1 MAGGIT
7 TYPYATTNAAGQFQ
21 VQSDGFIQGMAIAD
35 PVARFNLATGV
46 LASTET
52 LPMWGGVGITENI
65 PPASTTAP
73 NGATLT
79 NDGSLGGTIARAT
92 TISATGAAGAL
103 TGFSVS
109 DQAYAWITT
118 PQNTAPIMT
127 VGGVVPYYRFRSGAR
142 LVVACAPSLVNL
154 DGSPIS
160 QQVSWDFTAQ
170 QLIPF
175 SAAYPQTTITNAV
188 WASTSGGRITYTV
201 STDLTADIDVG
212 DYINVSG
219 IISTGGTGVGLNG
232 NFQVVS
238 ISSTTIVVTDA
249 QASSPGT
256 YSSGGIVVAGGG
268 AVPCSVLQTQ
278 AAGNKTIVYNSTT
291 GTVNYQNSGACAVI
305 LLN

>member
-7 TYPYATTNAAGQFQ
+7 IYPYATTNAAGQFQ

-52 LPMWGGVGITENI
+52 LPIWGGVGITENI

-160 QQVSWDFTAQ
+160 QPVSWDFNAQ
-170 QLIPF
+170 MAVPYV
-175 SAAYPQTTITNAV
+175 AAYPANVLTAAT
-188 WASTSGGRITYTV
+188 WASTSGGQVTFT
-201 STDLTADIDVG
+201 TTTAHGVAVG
-212 DYINVSG
+212 DYFTISG
-219 IISTGGTGVGLNG
+219 MTPSGYNGDFLAITGTTGSTLVAALTTNPGSETVLGTL
-232 NFQVVS
+232 
-238 ISSTTIVVTDA
+238 
-249 QASSPGT
+249 
-256 YSSGGIVVAGGG
+256 VAGGG
-268 AVPCSVLQTQ
+268 AIPCTVLQTQ